1 MKKLKRLGAF
11 AVAFIM
17 GISLL
22 PSASASETEA
32 LKKLVSSAK
41 TRLGITAEYTEFKSS
56 KSEVAGESSYNLNW
70 QTEDGKK
77 SINAVIKDNGEIT
90 RYNRYCETG
99 YEKAGVAAFSE
110 ETYIEKAKAWVSKV
124 NPGFVKEL
132 DFDVKADIGSIYSY
146 SVYVEFD
153 RKINGIA
160 VAGDYV
166 SLSLDKYTGEVSNM
180 TVGWHK
186 TDKVFESDN
195 IISLEEAKKI
205 LGERAELTLC
215 YVYNRAPE
223 VDKAIPVYYAK
234 NIGKMISAETGED
247 FEIEYI
253 DSDANNKFNTSEDVM
268 TPSAPE
274 GGGGGSGLTDKE
286 IADIEKLT
294 GLMSESEVKALIAKM
309 AGTDVASFKA
319 TSISY
324 SKQENISLYRY
335 NDGEKTYRYVVRVNL
350 ADGENGS
357 GSVTLDAETGELLS
371 LYSYKYNTAYSKKYD
386 KARKE
391 LRKEAEKFVNKW
403 ASDVAEEVAL
413 FDETDDIEGGGFS
426 FLQSVNGIRFDGN
439 NIRVSVD
446 AKTGKITRFTKNWDG
461 ELEFAPLEGVIS
473 LEEATEKYIEAAG
486 VSLYYIPNGISR
498 YYGNDNARE
507 FALAYELSYDAPP
520 YISAY
525 NGQALDWDL
534 FPYGQ
539 DKEEYV
545 IQPDLKGHFAEKAI
559 TELAKNGIVLCKDE
573 LFRPDAL
580 LMTDEC
586 VSFIEVWNH
595 GGEPYIRPNLVYE
608 LIRRGI
614 IREGERM
621 APVITRELAVSYVV
635 RLVGLEKVAVLS
647 GIYKTG
653 FADEKEISANR
664 IGYVAIAKGLK
675 IVGGSGNGRFEPQR
689 GVTRAEFAVMLY
701 NALYK

>member
-11 AVAFIM
+11 AIAVVM

-22 PSASASETEA
+22 PSVSASETED

-41 TRLGITAEYTEFKSS
+41 TRLGISAEYTEFTSS
-56 KSEVAGESSYNLNW
+56 KSEVDGEHSYNLNW
-70 QTEDGKK
+70 ETEDGKK
-77 SINAVIKDNGEIT
+77 TINALIKESGEIT
-90 RYNRYCETG
+90 KYNKYG
-99 YEKAGVAAFSE
+99 DKDYEKAGVAAFSE
-110 ETYIEKAKAWVSKV
+110 ETYVDAAKSWISRV
-124 NPGFVKEL
+124 NPSFVKEL

-146 SVYVEFD
+146 SVYVEFE

-166 SLSLDKYTGEVSNM
+166 SISLDKYTGEVSNM
-180 TVGWHK
+180 TVRWHK

-195 IISLEEAKKI
+195 IISLDEAKKI
-205 LGERAELTLC
+205 LGENAEVTLC
-215 YVYNRAPE
+215 YQYE
-223 VDKAIPVYYAK
+223 TELDKAVPVYYAK
-234 NIGKMISAETGED
+234 NIGKMINAETGED
-247 FEIEYI
+247 FEVEYI
-253 DSDANNKFNTSEDVM
+253 DTAENEKFNTSEDVM
-268 TPSAPE
+268 TPSAPS
-274 GGGGGSGLTDKE
+274 GGGGGSNLTEQE

-294 GLMSESEVKALIAKM
+294 GLMSEGEVKALIAKM
-309 AGTDVASFKA
+309 AGTDVASF
-319 TSISY
+319 TPTNISY
-324 SKQENISLYRY
+324 SKVEDRSFFRDNNGEKAYRY
-335 NDGEKTYRYVVRVNL
+335 EVRVYL

-357 GSVTLDAETGELLS
+357 GTVTLDAETGELLS
-371 LYSYKYNTAYSKKYD
+371 LYSYKYDDNSSKKYN
-386 KARKE
+386 KSRKE
-391 LRKEAEKFVNKW
+391 LRGEALKFVDRW
-403 ASDVAEEVAL
+403 ASDVAEEVSL
-413 FDETDDIEGGGFS
+413 FDETDDSEGGGFS

-439 NIRVSVD
+439 NIRVNVD
-446 AKTGKITRFTKNWDG
+446 AKSGKITRFTKNWDG
-461 ELEFAPLEGVIS
+461 EVEFAPLDGIIS
-473 LEEATEKYIEAAG
+473 LEEATKSYVEAAG
-486 VSLYYIPNGISR
+486 ASLCYVPNGISR

-507 FALAYELSYDAPP
+507 FALIYELSYDAPP

-525 NGQALDWDL
+525 NGQALDWEL
-534 FPYGQ
+534 SPYGQ

-559 TELAKNGIVLCKDE
+559 SELAKNGIVLCKDE
-573 LFRPDAL
+573 LFRPDAP

-595 GGEPYIRPNLVYE
+595 GGEPFIRPNLVYE
-608 LIRRGI
+608 LVRQGI

-621 APVITRELAVSYVV
+621 APVLTRELAVSYVV
-635 RLVGLEKVAVLS
+635 RLVGMEKAAVIS

-653 FADEKEISANR
+653 FADENEISSNR

-689 GVTRAEFAVMLY
+689 GVTRGEFAVMLY